1 MKKIISVFL
10 VLLIVCVTVSQL
22 MAAPKTTK
30 PKAEP
35 ANDAPPVTVLMIDNF
50 DDQDLELN
58 PAWWHFDKVE
68 FSFVPNSQENI
79 SKLGSHY
86 LKVSGS
92 TNDWYIGGMGTYLA
106 IDVSQFKGI
115 TMAVN
120 GFGPT
125 SGRIKIEL
133 YDDDNGSNQLE
144 QDSSFQPLF
153 DDKFQYELTVN
164 WTGWQ
169 QITIPFSKF
178 VDMNPAVG
186 NNKWDG
192 KLVHLQLVFITSKQQ
207 GAVSMGIDNLSLIQ

>member
-1 MKKIISVFL
+1 VRKLISIFL
-10 VLLIVCVTVSQL
+10 LLIFLSAAQ
-22 MAAPKTTK
+22 AAPKPK
-30 PKAEP
+30 PKTQP
-35 ANDAPPVTVLMIDNF
+35 ATPKPAVTVLMIDNF

-68 FSFVPNSQENI
+68 FNFVPNEKSNI
-79 SKLGSHY
+79 AQLGTHY
-86 LKVSGS
+86 LKIAGATS
-92 TNDWYIGGMGTYLA
+92 DWYVGGMGTYLA

-133 YDDDNGSNQLE
+133 YDDDNNSNQLE
-144 QDSSFQPLF
+144 QDSGFQPLF

-178 VDMNPAVG
+178 IDMNPAVG
-186 NNKWDG
+186 NNQWDG

>member
-1 MKKIISVFL
+1 
-10 VLLIVCVTVSQL
+10 

-186 NNKWDG
+186 NLEGDSDRTLHSIDVHGTVHTG
-192 KLVHLQLVFITSKQQ
+192 KETSY
-207 GAVSMGIDNLSLIQ
+207 VRFPFDIDLNLTVRSRNGTEIFE

>member
-1 MKKIISVFL
+1 VKKIISVFL

-92 TNDWYIGGMGTYLA
+92 TND
-106 IDVSQFKGI
+106 
-115 TMAVN
+115 
-120 GFGPT
+120 
-125 SGRIKIEL
+125 
-133 YDDDNGSNQLE
+133 
-144 QDSSFQPLF
+144 
-153 DDKFQYELTVN
+153 
-164 WTGWQ
+164 
-169 QITIPFSKF
+169 
-178 VDMNPAVG
+178 
-186 NNKWDG
+186 
-192 KLVHLQLVFITSKQQ
+192 
-207 GAVSMGIDNLSLIQ
+207 